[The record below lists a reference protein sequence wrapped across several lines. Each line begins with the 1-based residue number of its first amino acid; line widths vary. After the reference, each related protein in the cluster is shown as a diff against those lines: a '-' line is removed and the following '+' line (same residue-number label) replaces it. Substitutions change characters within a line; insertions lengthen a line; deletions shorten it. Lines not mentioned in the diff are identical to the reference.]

1 MDYKFLYHRIKY
13 IILDPVKAWD
23 EIHSDNR
30 PIKDVR
36 NSFFFPLITL
46 VAIAAFLG
54 SVIFANTGLSVIYS
68 ILVGI
73 KYFLL
78 LCLVIYATAFIFRE
92 ITYAMDM
99 GQDFTI
105 SFKMIV
111 YSIAPFLICQMV
123 SRIFESFIFINILA
137 LYGLYIFWIGAEKML
152 NPPEHKKMP
161 MLIAATLT
169 MIGLY
174 IAANFF
180 LTMIIEKFYFA
191 IFS

>member
-46 VAIAAFLG
+46 VAIAAFIG

-99 GQDFTI
+99 SRDFTI

>member
-13 IILDPVKAWD
+13 LILDPVKAWD

-99 GQDFTI
+99 GRDFTI

>member
-99 GQDFTI
+99 GRDFTI

>member
-46 VAIAAFLG
+46 VAIAAFIG

-99 GQDFTI
+99 GRDFTI

-169 MIGLY
+169 IIGLY

>member
-46 VAIAAFLG
+46 VAIAAFIG

-99 GQDFTI
+99 GRDFTI

-152 NPPEHKKMP
+152 NPPEQKKMP

>member
-13 IILDPVKAWD
+13 LILDPVKAWD
-23 EIHSDNR
+23 AIHSDNR

-99 GQDFTI
+99 GRDFTI

>member
-46 VAIAAFLG
+46 VAIAAFIG

-99 GQDFTI
+99 GRDFTI

>member
-1 MDYKFLYHRIKY
+1 MNYKFLYHRIKY

-46 VAIAAFLG
+46 VAIAAFIG

-99 GQDFTI
+99 GRDFTI